1 MSSDQLGEIEDVMRG
16 RIGKVLLTGL
26 HHGHDAI
33 VLGAW
38 GCGAFGNDPRIF
50 ARLFKESIDKDVSG
64 AYRKIVF
71 AIVDAWQD
79 RRTIGPFRE
88 VFGEG

>member
-1 MSSDQLGEIEDVMRG
+1 
-16 RIGKVLLTGL
+16 
-26 HHGHDAI
+26 
-33 VLGAW
+33 
-38 GCGAFGNDPRIF
+38 
-50 ARLFKESIDKDVSG
+50 LFKESIDNDVSG

-71 AIVDAWQD
+71 AIVDSWKD